1 MHTYYANGEI
11 EYYYKETV
19 LLSSTSRVRPKG
31 EYIIKNTKMSTS
43 NE

>member
-1 MHTYYANGEI
+1 MHTYYANGET

-19 LLSSTSRVRPKG
+19 QLSSTSSVCPKG
-31 EYIIKNTKMSTS
+31 EYIIKNTKTSTS